1 MPYVGFRQQ
10 MPDNDAGWRIEPP
23 VSVPVAPATS
33 RAATAADD
41 PPELPP
47 GTYAVFH
54 GFLTGPKYDVSFD
67 EPIANSSMLVLPTS
81 TLPARF
87 SPSTTKASY
96 GAVKFSS
103 MREPQVV
110 RSPAVI
116 STSLCAI
123 GTPVSAPASPF
134 AIRAS
139 ASFAAA
145 NAPSLSTVMNAL
157 SSGLWLAIR
166 SSIACVSSTEDSR
179 FAWRERESST
189 MEEPVMVKVGVERSR
204 SYLITLGTR

>member
-1 MPYVGFRQQ
+1 
-10 MPDNDAGWRIEPP
+10 
-23 VSVPVAPATS
+23 
-33 RAATAADD
+33 
-41 PPELPP
+41 
-47 GTYAVFH
+47 
-54 GFLTGPKYDVSFD
+54 
-67 EPIANSSMLVLPTS
+67 MLVLPTS
-81 TLPARF
+81 TVPAFF
-87 SPSTTKASY
+87 SPSTTCASY
-96 GAVKFSS
+96 GATKFSS
-103 MREPQVV
+103 MREPHVV
-110 RSPAVI
+110 RSPSVI

-204 SYLITLGTR
+204 SYSITLGTR